1 MSSEEE
7 TPMDTSMIP
16 TLLERLEKLERSN
29 RRLKLAGLALVV
41 ALAAIGVMGQARPPL
56 QTVEAQEFVVK
67 DAGGVVRARLGASQS
82 AASLNLFHEGGR
94 ASLVVS
100 GGRGQGA
107 HLAVA
112 DAAGKVKG
120 LLLLSP
126 ETVGLYLSPV
136 DATGPPKSPRVVFEV
151 LNQGTGGFAFYDRN
165 GQTRML
171 LGAVADDGSST
182 AIILDAS
189 GKPAWK
195 AP

>member
-1 MSSEEE
+1 
-7 TPMDTSMIP
+7 MDTSMIP

-29 RRLKLAGLALVV
+29 RRLKLAGLVLVV
-41 ALAAIGVMGQARPPL
+41 ALGAIGVMGQARPPL

-107 HLAVA
+107 HLAIS
-112 DAAGKVKG
+112 DAAGKIKG
-120 LLLLSP
+120 LLLLNP
-126 ETVGLYLSPV
+126 ETVGLYMSPV
-136 DATGPPKSPRVVFEV
+136 DATGPPKAPRVVFEI
-151 LNQGTGGFAFYDRN
+151 LNQGPGGFALYDRN
-165 GQTRML
+165 GQTRARF
-171 LGAVADDGSST
+171 GADSDDGTSQVT
-182 AIILDAS
+182 ILDAS
-189 GKPAWK
+189 GRLVWK

>member
-1 MSSEEE
+1 MNA
-7 TPMDTSMIP
+7 PMIP
-16 TLLERLEKLERSN
+16 ILLERIEKLEQSN
-29 RRLKLAGLALVV
+29 RRLKLGGLVLLVG
-41 ALAAIGVMGQARPPL
+41 LAAIGVMGQARPPL

-67 DAGGVVRARLGASQS
+67 DAGGVVRARLDTSPS

-100 GGRGQGA
+100 GGRAQGA

-120 LLLLSP
+120 LLLL
-126 ETVGLYLSPV
+126 
-136 DATGPPKSPRVVFEV
+136 
-151 LNQGTGGFAFYDRN
+151 NQGTGGFAFYDRN
-165 GQTRML
+165 GQTRAL